1 MKKICIIAFTDNG
14 IKTAGQIKNILEA
27 YSIDVSANSLK
38 KSYFEESY
46 SGNEHYFVNLLDKQ
60 CKKKAYVADNFN
72 NYDAFIFVGATG
84 IAVRYIAPHI
94 KSKDVDPAV
103 IVIDEHGGFVIPLL
117 SGHLGGANEL
127 ANLIAEKLNST
138 PVITT
143 ATDINAKFAVDLWTK
158 KTNQSIADISKIKDV
173 SAAIL
178 KDEQIGLYSDF
189 EIEGSLPKQ
198 IKPCDSYTD
207 YNPNVGIAVS
217 IDENIK
223 PFNITLNTVPKI
235 VGIGVGCRKNTDSDV
250 FEDFV
255 LKLLREQN
263 ISIKSIEL
271 IASIDIKKDEKC
283 ILDFSDK
290 YSIPFKTATADELMS
305 IPGKFSSSSFVKS
318 ITGVDNV
325 CERAAAYFLDKNKII
340 LNKISHNGMTCA
352 IAVRDWKCKF

>member
-1 MKKICIIAFTDNG
+1 MKKICIIAFTDKG
-14 IKTAGQIKNILEA
+14 IKTAGQIKIILEA
-27 YSIDVSANSLK
+27 SLIDESANSLE
-38 KSYFEESY
+38 KSNFEKSY
-46 SGNEHYFVNLLDKQ
+46 SGNEHYFVDILEKN
-60 CKKKAYVADNFN
+60 CNKKAYVADNFN
-72 NYDAFIFVGATG
+72 EYDAFVFVGATG

-103 IVIDEHGGFVIPLL
+103 IVLDEHADFVIPLL

-127 ANLIAEKLNST
+127 ASLIAERLNST

-158 KTNQSIADISKIKDV
+158 KTNQHIVDISKIKAV
-173 SAAIL
+173 SSAIL
-178 KDEQIGLYSDF
+178 KNEEVGLYSDF

-223 PFNITLNTVPKI
+223 PFNITLNSVPK
-235 VGIGVGCRKNTDSDV
+235 VVVLGVGCRKNTDSAN
-250 FEDFV
+250 FEE
-255 LKLLREQN
+255 LILGILREQN
-263 ISIKSIEL
+263 ISIKAVDML
-271 IASIDIKKDEKC
+271 ASIDIKKNEKC
-283 ILDFSDK
+283 ILDFASK
-290 YSIPFKTATADELMS
+290 YGIPFKTATADELMS
-305 IPGKFSSSSFVKS
+305 ITGEFSSSSFVKS

-325 CERAAAYFLDKNKII
+325 CERAAAYFSDKSKII
-340 LNKISHNGMTCA
+340 LDKTSHNGMTCA

>member
-14 IKTAGQIKNILEA
+14 IKAAGQIKNILEG
-27 YSIDVSANSLK
+27 YLIDESANSLE
-38 KSYFEESY
+38 KSNFEKSY
-46 SGNEHYFVNLLDKQ
+46 SGNEHYFVNLLEKN
-60 CKKKAYVADNFN
+60 CNKKAYVADNFN

-103 IVIDEHGGFVIPLL
+103 IVLDEHGDFVIPLL

-127 ANLIAEKLNST
+127 ASLIAEKLSST

-158 KTNQSIADISKIKDV
+158 KTNQYIVDISKIKDV
-173 SAAIL
+173 SSAVL
-178 KDEQIGLYSDF
+178 KDEHVGLYSDF
-189 EIEGSLPKQ
+189 EIEGTLPKQ
-198 IKPCDSYTD
+198 IKLCDSYAD

-223 PFNITLNTVPKI
+223 PFNITLNAVPKLA
-235 VGIGVGCRKNTDSDV
+235 VIGVGCRKNTDSDS
-250 FEDFV
+250 FENYILDI
-255 LKLLREQN
+255 LREQN
-263 ISIKSIEL
+263 ISIHAVDML
-271 IASIDIKKDEKC
+271 ASIDIKQDEKC
-283 ILDFSDK
+283 ILDFSKK
-290 YSIPFKTATADELMS
+290 YGIPFKTATADELMN
-305 IPGKFSSSSFVKS
+305 IKGKFTASSFVKS

-325 CERAAAYFLDKNKII
+325 CERSAAYFSANSKII
-340 LNKISHNGMTCA
+340 LGKTSHNGMTCA

>member
-1 MKKICIIAFTDNG
+1 MKKICIIAFTDKG
-14 IKTAGQIKNILEA
+14 IKTAEQIKNILEA
-27 YSIDVSANSLK
+27 YSIDVSDNSLK
-38 KSYFEESY
+38 KSSFEKSY
-46 SGNEHYFVNLLDKQ
+46 SVNEHYFVDILEKN
-60 CKKKAYVADNFN
+60 CNKKVYVADNFN
-72 NYDAFIFVGATG
+72 EYDAFVFVGATG

-94 KSKDVDPAV
+94 KSKDIDPAV
-103 IVIDEHGGFVIPLL
+103 IVLDEHADFVIPLL

-127 ANLIAEKLNST
+127 ASLIAERLNST

-158 KTNQSIADISKIKDV
+158 KTNQHIVDISKIKDV
-173 SAAIL
+173 SSAVL
-178 KDEQIGLYSDF
+178 KNEEVGLYSDF

-198 IKPCDSYTD
+198 IKTCDSYTD

-223 PFNITLNTVPKI
+223 PFNITLNSVPKI

-250 FEDFV
+250 FEEFV
-255 LKLLREQN
+255 LKILREQN
-263 ISIKSIEL
+263 ISIKSIEF

-325 CERAAAYFLDKNKII
+325 CERAAVFFSKSNKIV
-340 LNKISHNGMTCA
+340 LGKTSHNGMTCA

>member
-14 IKTAGQIKNILEA
+14 IKTAGQIKNILET
-27 YSIDVSANSLK
+27 SLIDVSTNFIE
-38 KSYFEESY
+38 KSNFEESY
-46 SGNEHYFVNLLDKQ
+46 SGNEHYLVNLLDKQ

-143 ATDINAKFAVDLWTK
+143 ATDLNAKFAVDLWTK
-158 KTNQSIADISKIKDV
+158 KTNQSIVDISKIKDV

-207 YNPNVGIAVS
+207 YNPNIGISVS
-217 IDENIK
+217 LDENIK
-223 PFNITLNTVPKI
+223 PFNITLNAVPKI
-235 VGIGVGCRKNTDSDV
+235 AVIGLGCRKNTDSGS
-250 FEDFV
+250 FEKFILDI
-255 LKLLREQN
+255 LRAQN
-263 ISIKSIEL
+263 ISIHAIDML
-271 IASIDIKKDEKC
+271 ASIDIKKNEKC

-290 YSIPFKTATADELMS
+290 YSIPFKTATAVELMN
-305 IPGKFSSSSFVKS
+305 IKGKFTASSFVKS
-318 ITGVDNV
+318 VTGVDNV
-325 CERAAAYFLDKNKII
+325 CERSAAYFSANSKII
-340 LNKISHNGMTCA
+340 LGKTSHNGMTCA

>member
-1 MKKICIIAFTDNG
+1 MKKICIIAFTDKG
-14 IKTAGQIKNILEA
+14 IKTAGQIKIILEA
-27 YSIDVSANSLK
+27 SLIDESANSLE
-38 KSYFEESY
+38 KSNFEKSY
-46 SGNEHYFVNLLDKQ
+46 SGNEHYFVNLLEKN
-60 CKKKAYVADNFN
+60 CNKKAYVADNFN
-72 NYDAFIFVGATG
+72 CYDAFIFIGATG

-103 IVIDEHGGFVIPLL
+103 IVLDEHGDFVIPLL

-127 ANLIAEKLNST
+127 ASLIAEKLSST

-158 KTNQSIADISKIKDV
+158 KTNQYIVDISKIKDV
-173 SAAIL
+173 SSAVL
-178 KDEQIGLYSDF
+178 KDEHVGLYSDF
-189 EIEGSLPKQ
+189 EIEGILPKQ
-198 IKPCDSYTD
+198 IKLCDSYAD

-290 YSIPFKTATADELMS
+290 YSIQFKTATADELMS

-325 CERAAAYFLDKNKII
+325 CERAAAYFSDKSKII
-340 LNKISHNGMTCA
+340 LDKTSHNGMTCA
-352 IAVRDWKCKF
+352 IAVRDWKCRF